1 MSSQKAELQ
10 AFRRDKY
17 QLDETTGK
25 SLLQEDAKSDLHNSV
40 NIISEQLYSKDV
52 HFIFELIQNAEDNHY
67 AEGVKP
73 RLHFELLEEDPTG
86 TEGTNG
92 CLAIFNNE
100 LGFNLKNIK
109 AVSSIG
115 KSTKAGSK
123 DAGYIGEKGIGFK
136 SVFSVSP
143 SPHIF
148 SNDYHFLFKDKDD
161 VAGLGYII
169 PYWIDNV
176 PALVQNNV
184 KTYTTC
190 ILLPLRADSER
201 DIQQKIRREL
211 NNLDASIL
219 LFLNKISELTIV
231 VDGELQRY
239 SKQTFGKVTTLVH
252 QQGDSSKSVDYLVV
266 KKSVT
271 VPSTL
276 TEVKREGV
284 LKRDLCI
291 AFRKDLKP
299 EQKTKNKLYAYLPT
313 ELNTGLPFLV
323 NADFLLPA
331 SRESVLV
338 DKPWNHWMRD
348 EVAAF
353 AADALVELLLE
364 SDSVDYLSQIPLL
377 EDCNQDFLS
386 PIFDI
391 IIEKLKH
398 TAFIPSLSGLK
409 NIPAHVCFADKKI
422 TNLLTE
428 LDSNE
433 AILPARVLALNA
445 HPYTNALKQL
455 FNLEL
460 DAEEVLSYL
469 NAAKIALTELPE
481 SWFVSLLRWLSKQ
494 SEEFHYN
501 VDENGVEI
509 LHKAP
514 LFVTEQGIVSCHEQ
528 VLFLSSSTHMEY
540 PVLVTPEHKTNH
552 GLMSTDFQKVL
563 QSEPKTLNFVKDYF
577 GIETLSQSEYLDKVA
592 LPFCIKHCQNIE
604 PDSLW
609 KLNYFVAQHWFS
621 INDNVKSLL
630 GISLPFKNRTGSYE
644 LSKGRQLV
652 TPEVD
657 ERSFIWENVFN
668 IQEQEHFLILSNDYL
683 DLFTQFEKLDK
694 NEYYSAI
701 GISAAPLPEAV
712 KVTKRFRNDD
722 IQLNENDFCTSYKSY
737 LCNVINQID
746 STGEINA
753 TCYKLPT
760 ICHNPST
767 FLNKQVRKAFLCWLI
782 EVESKLLAPVL
793 ISYYYRTNYRKRADS
808 ELLHWLTQSK
818 WLPTQNGLMRPDET
832 FIASQ
837 GSLELYGNAVSF
849 LDNDFNLPLAL
860 TQKLGVSS
868 EINSETVLNLLRSW
882 SEHNDR
888 VSIGDV
894 IKLYERL
901 ADTRSDLDS
910 LFADEPLIYC
920 PSGSRNWCKSSEAIW
935 KSQKEVLGN
944 LFHWLSDFYPDF
956 KMSFW
961 LNTIKVPQYPNAK
974 SFADAWLQLQTLPVE
989 DKDKNSNIRIKLSAI
1004 YERLIS
1010 HIRMTGINNLESWF
1024 DEFVNKAL
1032 CFTQNYRWE
1041 KRLATYISDDKR
1053 VAKLFKDK
1061 VEFFWRTRGKTH
1073 SDFRLLY
1080 DALHLKG
1087 VSEEVSLEVEL
1098 DTNNL
1103 EYPITPILTD
1113 HSRLLLAYY
1122 YKQFISKSGS
1132 VEKDWFKASR
1142 IFDLLTVRES
1152 CSSSNIPVKYELN
1165 GYIAYNS
1172 TEVLIDQEKGVLI
1185 YNTEGKDSE
1194 DLVDDLAE
1202 EISKLIVTKAFIEE
1216 QDHIRPL
1223 LNVHSIERFKKRIE
1237 KMHWENVL
1245 TKDEIEIIKSLKP
1258 HEVESD
1264 SSSASD
1270 TDSIEDDSPAGIDHV
1285 ISNEPSK
1292 IAGKTNPENTH
1303 INQNSNNSNEY
1314 YDAGNTNDPHA
1325 SSLMGNSNG
1334 SVSEADI
1341 GFSPDSGNNFTYRT
1355 QYGGV
1360 IGTGTKART
1369 SKLNG
1374 SGLSAGSHNA
1384 SPKES
1389 HSLHNSGSS
1398 SGGRR
1403 SAAGKSDNQTYSG
1416 SPSYRMVS
1424 YVDNSESPKSNHE
1437 NEQANHQR
1445 AKKIGDKA
1453 EILVV
1458 QYLESTGFNVEHL
1471 GGNNPGF
1478 DIRATDL
1485 ETGEVFYVEVK
1496 GMLGY
1501 WNLMGLSLSK
1511 TQMQKCQSHGNN
1523 YWLFVVENLVNKPN
1537 LYKLINPAARIDN
1550 YYFDSNWKQ
1559 IADDSIALNISDDN
1573 ANLTVKS
1580 LKVSSE
1586 ADIINDEFFY
1596 SIKHKDLYFKCFDLS
1611 IGAPDVGFELQDI
1624 YAEIVCEL
1632 ELAWPKYKKGIYT
1645 TEQRPNFDGWE
1656 FKTVDEVLTDLS
1668 WLDI

>member
-148 SNDYHFLFKDKDD
+148 SNNYHFLFKDKDD

-201 DIQQKIRREL
+201 DIHKKIRREL

-239 SKQTFGKVTTLVH
+239 SKQKFGTVTTLVH

-364 SDSVDYLSQIPLL
+364 SDSVNDLSQIPLL
-377 EDCNQDFLS
+377 EDCNQEFLR

-428 LDSNE
+428 LNSNE

-445 HPYTNALKQL
+445 HPYRSALEQL
-455 FNLEL
+455 NKFEL

-469 NAAKIALTELPE
+469 NAATIALTELPE

-494 SEEFHYN
+494 NEEFHYK
-501 VDENGVEI
+501 VDEHGVAI

-514 LFVTEQGIVSCHEQ
+514 LFITKQGVVSCNEQ
-528 VLFLSSSTHMEY
+528 VLFLSSNTYIEY
-540 PVLVTPEHKTNH
+540 PVLVTPENKTNH
-552 GLMSTDFQKVL
+552 SLISQSFQDNIQKD
-563 QSEPKTLNFVKDYF
+563 SGTLSFIRDYF
-577 GIETLSQSEYLDKVA
+577 RIETLSQSEYLNKVA
-592 LPFCIKHCQNIE
+592 LPFCKDYLSSIE
-604 PDSLW
+604 PNTLW
-609 KLNYFVAQHWFS
+609 QLNCFVVQHWFS
-621 INDNVKSLL
+621 LKDETKNKLIE
-630 GISLPFKNRTGSYE
+630 SLPFKNHIGDFE
-644 LSKGRQLV
+644 LKSLKRLV
-652 TPEVD
+652 TPESD
-657 ERSFIWENVFN
+657 EQSYIWQQVFDTH
-668 IQEQEHFLILSNDYL
+668 EQENFLILSDEYL
-683 DLFTQFEKLDK
+683 PLFKRFEKIDKNEFYKTLNISATPLPQTVEVKKVGRYSSMLVKDGQLSFGYETYLRKIIEKLD
-694 NEYYSAI
+694 S
-701 GISAAPLPEAV
+701 
-712 KVTKRFRNDD
+712 
-722 IQLNENDFCTSYKSY
+722 TSPIY
-737 LCNVINQID
+737 IN
-746 STGEINA
+746 
-753 TCYKLPT
+753 CFKLPS
-760 ICHNPST
+760 ICRTPD
-767 FLNKQVRKAFLCWLI
+767 AFMSIGKRNAFIRWLVA
-782 EVESKLLAPVL
+782 VEDKLLSDFKIIYFYQCRRNKMVG
-793 ISYYYRTNYRKRADS
+793 S
-808 ELLHWLTQSK
+808 ELGYWLKNNK
-818 WLPTQNGLMRPDET
+818 WLPTQNGLRRPEET
-832 FIASQ
+832 FVASR
-837 GSLELYGNAVSF
+837 GSRELYGNSVSF
-849 LDNDFNLPLAL
+849 LDDDFKL
-860 TQKLGVSS
+860 TSSLSEKLGVAS
-868 EINSETVLNLLRSW
+868 EVNTETVLKVLRSW
-882 SEHNDR
+882 STHNEK
-888 VSIGDV
+888 VSTADV
-894 IKLYERL
+894 MKLYDRL
-901 ADTRSDLDS
+901 ADTGSNLES
-910 LFADEPLIYC
+910 LFSSEPLIFC
-920 PSGSRNWCKSSEAIW
+920 PSEDQNWCKSDKAIW

-956 KMSFW
+956 KMLFW
-961 LNTIKVPQYPNAK
+961 LNTIKVPPYPNAK

-989 DKDKNSNIRIKLSAI
+989 EKDKNSNLRIKLAAI

-1087 VSEEVSLEVEL
+1087 ISEEVCLEVEL
-1098 DTNNL
+1098 DTRNL
-1103 EYPITPILTD
+1103 EYPITPILTV

-1132 VEKDWFKASR
+1132 VEKDWFKASEV
-1142 IFDLLTVRES
+1142 FNLLTVREF

-1165 GYIAYNS
+1165 GYIEYNS
-1172 TEVLIDQEKGVLI
+1172 AEVLFDQKEGILI

-1223 LNVHSIERFKKRIE
+1223 LNVHSIERFNKRIE

-1292 IAGKTNPENTH
+1292 IASKTNPENTH

-1314 YDAGNTNDPHA
+1314 YDVGNTNDPHA

-1341 GFSPDSGNNFTYRT
+1341 GFSPDSGNNFTSRT

-1389 HSLHNSGSS
+1389 HSLHNSGLS
-1398 SGGRR
+1398 SGGGR
-1403 SAAGKSDNQTYSG
+1403 SAAGKSDNEPYFG

-1424 YVDNSESPKSNHE
+1424 YVDNSESPKSSND

-1485 ETGEVFYVEVK
+1485 NTGEVFFVEVK
-1496 GMLGY
+1496 GILGY
-1501 WNLMGLSLSK
+1501 WNLMGFSLSK
-1511 TQMQKCQSHGNN
+1511 TQMHKCQSHGNN
-1523 YWLFVVENLVNKPN
+1523 YWLFVVENIVNKPN
-1537 LYKLINPAARIDN
+1537 LYKLINPASRIDN
-1550 YYFDSNWKQ
+1550 YCFDSNWKQ
-1559 IADDSIALNISDDN
+1559 IADDSVSLNICDDST
-1573 ANLTVKS
+1573 NLTVQS
-1580 LKVSSE
+1580 QKVDSE

-1596 SIKHKDLYFKCFDLS
+1596 SVKHKDLYFKCFDLT

-1632 ELAWPKYKKGIYT
+1632 EFAWPKYKKGIYT
-1645 TEQRPNFDGWE
+1645 TELRPNFDGWE